1 MSRSYLLIDR
11 GNAIK
16 ILPTA
21 NLSVIEVDAG
31 KSEISINQVREF
43 KEWAWRKPFLGKQK
57 IGVIQRAQK
66 MSPEAQNALL
76 KVLEEPPLSTSIV
89 LLADDAANLLPT
101 VVSRCL
107 PIDNLDEVEGWNKE
121 KSKIKD
127 HPSFAKATEGVPRS
141 FNEVGQ
147 KSKNEKQRAKSER
160 INLPVI
166 TSIPQAFKQ
175 AEDLARKKSREEV
188 IELLDDWIKTLRSQL
203 IHSDQAIQVSFTKQ
217 LREMLKT
224 KKFLLNNVNVRL
236 ALENLFLKMF
246 DTREIQMTK
255 PK

>member
-1 MSRSYLLIDR
+1 MIDR

-21 NLSVIEVDAG
+21 NLSVLEVDAG

-43 KEWAWRKPFLGKQK
+43 KEWAWRKPFLGRQK

-188 IELLDDWIKTLRSQL
+188 IVILDEYIIDLRDKLFNPAVKIDNL
-203 IHSDQAIQVSFTKQ
+203 IQISLSKKVKAV
-217 LREMLKT
+217 LKT
-224 KKFLLNNVNVRL
+224 KKYLLNNVNVRL
-236 ALENLFLKMF
+236 ALENLFLKML
-246 DTREIQMTK
+246 DTGEIQMTK